1 MATAKSLTKKPKKK
15 VVKGAPR
22 LKRGAKL
29 TGPSFADFDKLS
41 GYEFHR
47 LRQQAVEFY
56 YQNYK
61 TSDVVPFI
69 YEWMKQ
75 EQYTKKDISS
85 ARKGQISPTVA
96 IYAKLLLTGCPDYFE
111 PHNEY
116 WESCPGT
123 MDSMRPITEFIK
135 PRVEEAIAAGSLIVD
150 EIKKEEKAKNV
161 APVLS
166 IQQKLKNASMVYAT
180 KIEEEVDDAL
190 DNIDKFDLK
199 SFNPVSSLRKLEVK
213 GNHARIIR
221 EYFKP
226 VAQEFTELV
235 GPKKKDDDM
244 YDQLVEG
251 YAHFSTKQ
259 QKKIAEIY
267 NAIVSACDMIIT
279 SQKATQTRTKKP
291 VAKDKIVSRLK
302 YQKEDTTLK
311 VASINPVDIL
321 ESTELWVYNAKTRKL
336 GKYVAQEHATLQVKG
351 TTILY
356 FDEKQSVQKTLRKPL
371 EQLASFNK
379 GNKVFIRKFM
389 DGIKT
394 TETKL
399 NGRINDQTILLKVT
413 K

>member
-1 MATAKSLTKKPKKK
+1 MASAKSLIKKPKKK

-22 LKRGAKL
+22 VKRGAKL
-29 TGPSFADFDKLS
+29 TGPSFVDFDKLS

-47 LRQQAVEFY
+47 LRQDAVQFY

-61 TSDVVPFI
+61 SSDVVPFI
-69 YEWMKQ
+69 YEWMKH
-75 EQYTKKDISS
+75 EGYSRKDISS
-85 ARKGQISPTVA
+85 AKKGQISPTVA
-96 IYAKLLLTGCPDYFE
+96 IYSKLLLTGCPDYYE

-123 MDSMRPITEFIK
+123 MNSMRPITEYLK
-135 PRVEEAIAAGSLIVD
+135 PKVDEAVAAGSLLAD
-150 EIKKEEKAKNV
+150 EIKKEEKIKNI

-180 KIEEEVDDAL
+180 KLEEEIDVAL
-190 DNIDKFDLK
+190 DDIQKFNVK
-199 SFNPVSSLRKLEVK
+199 EFNPVSSLRRLEVK

-226 VAQEFTELV
+226 VAQEYNELI

-251 YAHFSTKQ
+251 YSYLDTKS
-259 QKKIAEIY
+259 QKKIAQIY
-267 NAIVSACDMIIT
+267 NAVVSACDMIIT

-291 VAKDKIVSRLK
+291 VAKDKIVARLK
-302 YQKEDTTLK
+302 YQKEDTGLK
-311 VASINPVDIL
+311 VASVNPVDIL
-321 ESTELWVYNAKTRKL
+321 EATQLWVYNVKTRKL
-336 GKYVAQEHATLQVKG
+336 GTYVAEEHATLQVKG
-351 TTILY
+351 TTIL
-356 FDEKQSVQKTLRKPL
+356 FFNEKLSVQKTLRKPL
-371 EQLASFNK
+371 EQLASFSK
-379 GNKVFIRKFM
+379 GNKVFVKKFI
-389 DGIKT
+389 DSIKT
-394 TETKL
+394 TDTKL